1 MWTQK
6 RRAAKQANGEIAA
19 AFFFFFCYVKQASL
33 LEDNLPKHSFYI
45 MCDTKFVPLF
55 SSSVKQVT

>member
-19 AFFFFFCYVKQASL
+19 AFFFFCYVKQASL